1 MQPARS
7 PRTFRTMAAAPAAR
21 SRQGGGRRF
30 AWLALALG
38 LGLAACASD
47 PARLPLGTDKAAVMQ
62 RLGQPTAEYR
72 FTADGAATDRLQYSG
87 QPLGQMVYNVDLDA
101 QGQVKAVTQVLD
113 EAVFPRIQVDRWTRE
128 DVLREFG
135 PPFEVTGVY
144 SFKGEVWTWRYRMG
158 PWNRLLHIYID
169 PQGVVRRWHPADE
182 PTFDRLSDR

>member
-1 MQPARS
+1 MPASRHTPFRLAALQVT
-7 PRTFRTMAAAPAAR
+7 PRAGSGAAWKR
-21 SRQGGGRRF
+21 VGLG
-30 AWLALALG
+30 LALC

-47 PARLPLGTDKAAVMQ
+47 PARVPLGTGKAEVLQ

-72 FTADGAATDRLQYSG
+72 FATDGPPTDRLQYSG
-87 QPLGQMVYNVDLDA
+87 QPMGQWVYNVDLDG
-101 QGQVKAVTQVLD
+101 QGRVKAVTQALD
-113 EAVFPRIQVDRWTRE
+113 EAVFPRIQIDRWTRE

-144 SFKGEVWTWRYRMG
+144 SFKGEVWTWRYSLG

-182 PTFDRLSDR
+182 PMPEARDR